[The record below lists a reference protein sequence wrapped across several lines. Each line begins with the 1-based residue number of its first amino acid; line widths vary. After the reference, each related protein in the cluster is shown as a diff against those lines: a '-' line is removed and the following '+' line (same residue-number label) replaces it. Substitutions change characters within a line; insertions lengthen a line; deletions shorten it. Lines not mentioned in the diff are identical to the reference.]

1 VGINVS
7 YKIYKYWIYYIKD
20 EYLDDI
26 PMNIPTYYANDNH
39 SNIYAYTDEKELARS
54 FEEMHDMTK
63 FIKKKVSM
71 DVRDIRVLTE
81 VYRNGRIKRLE
92 LTTRGLNNEKI
103 EIPTVVT
110 MDEEHMID
118 MKAISI
124 IENLNYKELK
134 FDFNSLNY
142 DLQKSLKKI
151 GMLNILMMRSG
162 YSYFTISYNSYSFTD
177 NESGK
182 HTKEIYIDE
191 LEVYLDLFGSLLN
204 TK

>member
-1 VGINVS
+1 MGINVS

>member
-1 VGINVS
+1 MGINVS

-20 EYLDDI
+20 EYVDDV
-26 PMNIPTYYANDNH
+26 PMNIPTYYGGDDH
-39 SNIYAYTDEKELARS
+39 SNIYAYTDEKDLAKS
-54 FEEMHDMTK
+54 FEEMHDMSK
-63 FIKKKVSM
+63 FIKKKASM
-71 DVRDIRVLTE
+71 DVRDIRVLTK
-81 VYRNGRIKRLE
+81 VYRNGRMKRLD
-92 LTTRGLNNEKI
+92 LTTRGLNDEKI

-118 MKAISI
+118 MKSISI
-124 IENLNYKELK
+124 IENLNHKEIK
-134 FDFNSLNY
+134 FNFNSLS
-142 DLQKSLKKI
+142 DGLKKALKKI
-151 GMLNILMMRSG
+151 GMVDILMMRSG
-162 YSYFTISYNSYSFTD
+162 YSYFTISYNAYSFTD